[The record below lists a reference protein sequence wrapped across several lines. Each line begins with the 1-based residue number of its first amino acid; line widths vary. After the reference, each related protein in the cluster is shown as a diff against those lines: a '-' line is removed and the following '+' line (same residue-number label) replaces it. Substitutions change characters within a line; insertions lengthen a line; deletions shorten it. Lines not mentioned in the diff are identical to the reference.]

1 MENASRLPVL
11 PPATRIGHVH
21 LKVSDIE
28 QSLAFWRDVVG
39 FEITQRFGREAVF
52 LSADGYHHHLGLNTW
67 ESRGGTSPA
76 AGTTG
81 LYHVAVLLPSRE
93 ALSAALHR
101 ILKAGIS
108 LEGAADHGVSQALY
122 LRDPDGNGVE
132 IYWDY
137 PPERWPRTPHGGLN
151 MDTRPLDLDDLLAL
165 TPAA

>member
-1 MENASRLPVL
+1 M
-11 PPATRIGHVH
+11 H

-28 QSLAFWRDVVG
+28 QSLGFWRDIIG
-39 FEITQRFGREAVF
+39 FEVTQRFGRQAVF

-67 ESRGGTSPA
+67 ESLGGTRPA

-81 LYHVAVLLPSRE
+81 LYHVAVLLPDRE
-93 ALSAALHR
+93 DLSAALHR
-101 ILKAGIS
+101 ILKAGIP

-132 IYWDY
+132 IYWDH
-137 PPERWPRTPHGGLN
+137 PRAHWPRDPQGGLQ
-151 MDTRPLDLDDLLAL
+151 MDTRPLDLDALLAL